1 MISALGYLLAI
12 AACVSLSPLLVLPFY
27 PAEAPLA
34 VHFLIPALALA
45 SLGAILARVG
55 GRSGSRH
62 LTERDGSVVV
72 TVGWLLAAA
81 AGAWPFAA
89 ISGLSFSQSFFE
101 SMSGWTTTGLSMVD
115 VEHSPRI
122 LLLYRSVVQLA
133 GGAGLAIIM
142 MASFSLPV
150 GAGLYRAEGRSYL
163 LVPNVTR
170 SAKAVVALCALYAA
184 AGTAALV
191 LCGLSPFDAVNHAF
205 CAVST
210 GGFSTRAAGA
220 GHWNSPVV
228 ESVLMVL
235 MILGNLN
242 FLTAY
247 ALFRGR
253 FSAFLRNAEVK
264 LFALFAALAASGL
277 FFLVV
282 RDVYSSLGKEL
293 RVAVFEAVS
302 ALTTTGFS
310 TVSYGDWNAVGFV
323 VLLALMLVGG
333 GICSTAGGIKQYRVY
348 IMAKAAWWEL
358 RRMVLP
364 KDAVVVHSAT
374 VGEEDCRVSERSI
387 MEIGVFAFLYLAI
400 FALGTGLLASA
411 GYGLR
416 ESAFEFASSLGT
428 VGLSLGVTSTSTP
441 PLALWTMSAGM
452 FLGRLEFFVV
462 FVSIARIFRRRG
474 SRP

>member
-1 MISALGYLLAI
+1 MSSALGYLLVI
-12 AACVSLSPLLVLPFY
+12 AGAVSLSPLLVLPFY
-27 PAEAPLA
+27 PAEVSLA
-34 VHFLIPALALA
+34 VHFLIPALALGA
-45 SLGAILARVG
+45 PGAFLACLGS
-55 GRSGSRH
+55 RSGTRH

-81 AGAWPFAA
+81 AGAWPFIG
-89 ISGLSFSQSFFE
+89 ISGLSFSQAFFE

-142 MASFSLPV
+142 MAAFSLPV
-150 GAGLYRAEGRSYL
+150 GAGLYRAEGRSYQ

-170 SAKAVVALCALYAA
+170 SAKAVVALCAFYAA

-191 LCGLSPFDAVNHAF
+191 LAGLSPFDAVNHAF

-210 GGFSTRAAGA
+210 GGFSTRAASVGY
-220 GHWNSPVV
+220 WDSPVV
-228 ESVLMVL
+228 ESVLLVL
-235 MILGNLN
+235 MVLGNLN

-253 FSAFLRNAEVK
+253 FRSFLRNAEVK
-264 LFALFAALAASGL
+264 LFALLSALSVCLL

-282 RDVYSSLGKEL
+282 RGVYGALGKEV
-293 RVAVFEAVS
+293 RVAAFEAVS

-310 TVSYGDWNAVGFV
+310 TVPYGDWNVVGFIV
-323 VLLALMLVGG
+323 MVALMIVGG
-333 GICSTAGGIKQYRVY
+333 GICSTAGSIKQYRVY
-348 IMAKAAWWEL
+348 IMVKAAWWEL

-364 KDAVVVHSAT
+364 KGAVVAHSAM
-374 VGEEDCRVSERSI
+374 VGDEECRVTERGV
-387 MEIGVFAFLYLAI
+387 MEIGVFSFLSLAT
-400 FALGTGLLASA
+400 FAVGTGLLAAA

-428 VGLSLGVTSTSTP
+428 VGLSLGLTSTTAP

-462 FVSIARIFRRRG
+462 FVSISRIFRRR
-474 SRP
+474 P